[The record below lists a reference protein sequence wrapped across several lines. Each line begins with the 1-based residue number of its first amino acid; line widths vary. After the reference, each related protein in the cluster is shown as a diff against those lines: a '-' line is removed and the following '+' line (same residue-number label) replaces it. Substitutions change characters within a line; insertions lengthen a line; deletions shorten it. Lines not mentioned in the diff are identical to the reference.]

1 MKANLLAVLTL
12 LVSITSLNVTAAPYQ
27 PYYPGSY
34 PGYAPYQS
42 RTSEPAAILKA
53 GISKLTKFIKSG
65 AAKDNA
71 KAMQFIQSEIAPYF
85 DFEYMTRWS
94 AGPAWRRM
102 SPEQRATMQ
111 QQLTA
116 SFLTTLAQK
125 LGTYT
130 DQPIRYFT
138 PRGQSRDDISV
149 RAWIM
154 QPTGIPTKMEFRFY
168 KGKDGWK
175 IFDVKAEGNSAVVY
189 YRKQFREMLYNT
201 NRPRRY
207 N

>member
-116 SFLTTLAQK
+116 SFLSTLAQK